1 MSLKIGGSRQWP
13 PPKNEEDQGLSSTY
27 IDPNQ
32 LSSQQ
37 SKQVF
42 EQQQHQQSQQ
52 VFQQQQQSQQV
63 FQQQQQLSQQ
73 VFPQQQQQKPVSIL
87 KHSQQTVAEPLL
99 SAQQSAEQSFQA
111 GPGQNVTVPR
121 RGKGELQQQ
130 KPGMRV
136 PICGACDGQIRCK
149 LSKMSAETLT
159 KLLTA

>member
-1 MSLKIGGSRQWP
+1 MMSLKIGGSRQWP

-42 EQQQHQQSQQ
+42 E
-52 VFQQQQQSQQV
+52 QQQSQQV